1 MFFLVETQ
9 WATRSNEA
17 KKKRAAKVAMQLIG
31 KMSSIANF
39 EPVYMIN
46 IEKKVF
52 DEACDFSCHLYSNVI
67 SSSLNV
73 LWAHLFAFHKQDIC
87 SPLPTEDAFKLHVL
101 RSLAQFSLYRQS
113 SLCNPNL
120 LPPENYGRRLE
131 NGAFIP
137 LMKTLLAKPTTAKL
151 QFCKYKA
158 TPYCQRICSWRKL
171 PGRCIIACPCNGNPD
186 KCGLRITYDD
196 DADDDDQ

>member
-73 LWAHLFAFHKQDIC
+73 LWAHLFASRKQDIHTL
-87 SPLPTEDAFKLHVL
+87 PPTEDTFKFHDL
-101 RSLAQFSLYRQS
+101 RSLAQFSLYRRA

-120 LPPENYGRRLE
+120 LPPEHYGRHLE

-137 LMKTLLAKPTTAKL
+137 VMKTLPAKPTTAKL
-151 QFCKYKA
+151 HFRKCKA
-158 TPYCQRICSWRKL
+158 TPYCQRNCSCRKL
-171 PGRCIIACPCNGNPD
+171 PGGCIIAFPCNGNPN
-186 KCGLRITYDD
+186 KCGMRIAYDD
-196 DADDDDQ
+196 DADEADQ